1 MFTDAAWSGSVIKAR
16 IAARLKIISVIDYYW
31 WLITTISQN
40 EVNKDLITRMVM
52 E

>member
-1 MFTDAAWSGSVIKAR
+1 MYTDTAWSGSVIKAR
-16 IAARLKIISVIDYYW
+16 IAAGLKIISVIDYW

-40 EVNKDLITRMVM
+40 KVNKDLITRMVM